1 MKKIMIAAGEASGD
15 VLGADLARSLKR
27 LCPSLRIKGI
37 GGPLM
42 ESAGVEILFDISELA
57 AVGIS
62 EVLRNLRRIRAVFY
76 GFCAGMEKEN
86 PDVLILI
93 DYPGFNMR
101 LARQAKK
108 RNIKVIYYVSP
119 QIWAWGKDRVYS
131 IANSVDRM
139 LVIFPFEKDFYEK
152 FGICADYVGH
162 PVVDR
167 IGSLNKNQIHERKIT
182 FPVKNPVICLL
193 PGSRRQEIARHLP
206 VMLESARMIKKS
218 IPGSEFVIGRAGTI
232 SRKMIQDIQSKIP
245 VEAKIEENA
254 DCKAVA
260 MSDFVLASSG
270 TATVETAYFKKPMI
284 VMYRVSALTWIFAK
298 LFVKVKDIAMVN
310 VMAGRRIVPEF
321 LQSGARPALIARA
334 AVLILSDA
342 EAYREMVSELAKV
355 REQLGAAGAGER
367 AARLVL
373 ETAGVKIDE

>member
-27 LCPSLRIKGI
+27 LCPSLQIKGI
-37 GGPLM
+37 GGALM
-42 ESAGVEILFDISELA
+42 ESVGVEILFDISELA

-62 EVLRNLRRIRAVFY
+62 EVVRNLRRIRAVFY
-76 GFCAGMEKEN
+76 GFCDMMEKEN

-139 LVIFPFEKDFYEK
+139 LVIFPFEKNFYQK

-167 IGSLNKNQIHERKIT
+167 IGSLSKNQIPERKIT

-206 VMLESARMIKKS
+206 VMLESARLIKKS

-232 SRKMIQDIQSKIP
+232 SRKMIQDIKSKIP
-245 VEAKIEENA
+245 VEARIEENA
-254 DCKAVA
+254 ECEAVA
-260 MSDFVLASSG
+260 MSDFVLTSSG

-321 LQSGARPALIARA
+321 LQSGARPSLIARG
-334 AVLILSDA
+334 AVSILSDGKV
-342 EAYREMVSELAKV
+342 YREMVSELGEV
-355 REQLGAAGAGER
+355 RKQLGAAGAGER